1 MEINTA
7 FTLGIIF
14 STYGFLFCI
23 FAYYLSS
30 RFLKLKVEEVHV
42 FSAFGKFLYSYSLK
56 SGVKINFGYIP
67 LNYGLKFHLEDFAI
81 DSSEEKRYFR
91 NLAKNIFLLQMITMF
106 LIIAVTSIVS
116 LALGYNPVTVFRD
129 LVESFYDLI
138 SGKQSFSEFKA
149 MVTSQYVMYGKYFY
163 LFFAVMTYFV
173 FVSFLLALAP
183 FSVFTNILVMF
194 LLLGSYFVLGLRYF
208 ELPISFYID
217 LLISLT
223 VSGFLYFLSLR
234 FFIK

>member
-7 FTLGIIF
+7 FALGIIF

-30 RFLKLKVEEVHV
+30 RFLKLKVDEVHV
-42 FSAFGKFLYSYSLK
+42 FSTFGKPLYSYSLK
-56 SGVKINFGYIP
+56 NGVKINFGYIP
-67 LNYGLKFHLEDFAI
+67 FNYGLKFHLEDFSL
-81 DSSEEKRYFR
+81 DSPEGKRYFR
-91 NLAKNIFLLQMITMF
+91 NFAKNISLLQVVTMV
-106 LIIAVTSIVS
+106 LIIVVGSFVS
-116 LALGYNPVTVFRD
+116 LMYGYNPITIFTD
-129 LVESFYDLI
+129 LIENFYDLI
-138 SGKQSFSEFKA
+138 AGKQSFSEFKA
-149 MVTSQYVMYGKYFY
+149 MVNSQYITYGKYFY
-163 LFFAVMTYFV
+163 LFFAAMTYFV

-194 LLLGSYFVLGLRYF
+194 LILGSYVVMGLKYF

-217 LLISLT
+217 LLISIT

>member
-7 FTLGIIF
+7 FALGIIF

-30 RFLKLKVEEVHV
+30 RFLKLKVDEVHV
-42 FSAFGKFLYSYSLK
+42 FSTFGKPLYSYSLK
-56 SGVKINFGYIP
+56 NGVKINFGYIP
-67 LNYGLKFHLEDFAI
+67 FNYGLKFHLEDFAI
-81 DSSEEKRYFR
+81 GSSEEKRYFR
-91 NLAKNIFLLQMITMF
+91 NLAKNMSLLQAVTMV
-106 LIIAVTSIVS
+106 LIIMVGSFVS
-116 LALGYNPVTVFRD
+116 LVYGYNPITIFRD
-129 LVESFYDLI
+129 LVENFYDLI
-138 SGKQSFSEFKA
+138 AGKQSFSEFKT
-149 MVTSQYVMYGKYFY
+149 MVNSQYVMYGKFFY

-173 FVSFLLALAP
+173 FISFLLALAP

-194 LLLGSYFVLGLRYF
+194 LLLGSYFVLGLKYF

>member
-1 MEINTA
+1 
-7 FTLGIIF
+7 
-14 STYGFLFCI
+14 
-23 FAYYLSS
+23 
-30 RFLKLKVEEVHV
+30 
-42 FSAFGKFLYSYSLK
+42 
-56 SGVKINFGYIP
+56 
-67 LNYGLKFHLEDFAI
+67 
-81 DSSEEKRYFR
+81 
-91 NLAKNIFLLQMITMF
+91 
-106 LIIAVTSIVS
+106 
-116 LALGYNPVTVFRD
+116 LGYNPVTVFRD

-149 MVTSQYVMYGKYFY
+149 MVNSQYGRYGKYFY

-173 FVSFLLALAP
+173 FISFLLALAP

-194 LLLGSYFVLGLRYF
+194 LLLGSYFVLGLKYF